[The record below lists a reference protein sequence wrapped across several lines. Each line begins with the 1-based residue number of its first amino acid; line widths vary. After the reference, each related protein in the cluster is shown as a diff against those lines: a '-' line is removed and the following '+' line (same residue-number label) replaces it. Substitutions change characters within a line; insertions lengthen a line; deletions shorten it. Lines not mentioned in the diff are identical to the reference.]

1 MLTLRL
7 IRDAKPGKKTRI
19 LWDAKV
25 RGLGLRVTPG
35 GVKAFI
41 LNYRV
46 AGRERRATLGR
57 YPAIS
62 LCAAR
67 ERAGSELAGIR
78 AGETDPLERRRETRE
93 APTVADGLDRF
104 FGQYV
109 PARQAIGRLAPKTV
123 EEYGY
128 QARGIIRPAL
138 SDLRRTVMTAA
149 AASGIGSHVLRDLL
163 GHRTTAMADRYI
175 RAVGNPVRDAREQV
189 GAAISAWM
197 AGGD

>member
-1 MLTLRL
+1 MTPSTNTAKKLR
-7 IRDAKPGKKTRI
+7 RWFDP
-19 LWDAKV
+19 
-25 RGLGLRVTPG
+25 
-35 GVKAFI
+35 
-41 LNYRV
+41 
-46 AGRERRATLGR
+46 
-57 YPAIS
+57 S
-62 LCAAR
+62 AAHQ
-67 ERAGSELAGIR
+67 
-78 AGETDPLERRRETRE
+78 

-128 QARGIIRPAL
+128 QARGIRPAL
-138 SDLRRTVMTAA
+138 GDLRRTVMTVA